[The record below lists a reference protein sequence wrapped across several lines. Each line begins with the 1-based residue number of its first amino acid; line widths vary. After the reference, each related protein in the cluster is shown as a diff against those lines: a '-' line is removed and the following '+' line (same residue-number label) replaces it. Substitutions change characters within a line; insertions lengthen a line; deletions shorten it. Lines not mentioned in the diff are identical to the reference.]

1 MKPPLPTWR
10 FTLSPSHLVTFD
22 ERGVMT
28 DLLFVLG
35 TILFFVASGGLMAL
49 CARLMEENA

>member
-1 MKPPLPTWR
+1 
-10 FTLSPSHLVTFD
+10 
-22 ERGVMT
+22 MT